1 MEFEKDKAMENAS
14 AEVHIP
20 DYEKEIAGIIKG
32 NFRRKQCRKSWGITT
47 ARILQR

>member
-20 DYEKEIAGIIKG
+20 DYEKEIAGNQRTG
-32 NFRRKQCRKSWGITT
+32 GIGK
-47 ARILQR
+47 L

>member
-14 AEVHIP
+14 AEDHIP

-32 NFRRKQCRKSWGITT
+32 NLSPKAMQE
-47 ARILQR
+47 